1 MGDEL
6 KDGLLS
12 VKRAAAYLGI
22 STQTLYRR
30 HPEIPRIRIG
40 ARVLFQRG
48 DLDLYINQ
56 HRSAKA
62 VAK

>member
-1 MGDEL
+1 MNQDNF
-6 KDGLLS
+6 DGLLS

-22 STQTLYRR
+22 SAQTLYRR

-48 DLDLYINQ
+48 DLDLFIDQ
-56 HRSAKA
+56 HRSVKA
-62 VAK
+62 VAQ

>member
-1 MGDEL
+1 MSEE
-6 KDGLLS
+6 KNEGLLS

-22 STQTLYRR
+22 SAQTLYRR

-56 HRSAKA
+56 HRSVRT
-62 VAK
+62 VAQ